1 MWLFRTITVTLL
13 SLELTVSLKWGAT
26 EILLFL
32 LYGDINY
39 HDDRE
44 RRIVLC
50 KRFPTFSF
58 KRVTYSFI
66 ASLARESLV
75 SNSFFSTSS

>member
-1 MWLFRTITVTLL
+1 MWLFRTINVTLL

-26 EILLFL
+26 EIL

-66 ASLARESLV
+66 ASLVRESLV

>member
-1 MWLFRTITVTLL
+1 MWLLRTITVTLL
-13 SLELTVSLKWGAT
+13 SLELTVSLRWDAT
-26 EILLFL
+26 EIL

-44 RRIVLC
+44 RRIVLY

-66 ASLARESLV
+66 ASLARKSLV